1 MSDPLVARM
10 RQFGTTIFAEMS
22 ALALRTGS
30 INLGQG
36 FPDTDGPATM
46 LERAVSAIRE
56 GANQYPPGPGVPELR
71 RAVSEHRKNHYGLDY
86 DPDGEVLVTVGATEA
101 IAATILALCE
111 PGDEV
116 IAFEP
121 YYDSY
126 AAAVALAGAVLRPV
140 TLRPVEGRFTFD
152 PAELRAAA
160 GPRTRAVLVNSPHN
174 PTGTVFTRAELDEIA
189 RLCLERDLVVVT
201 DEVYEHL
208 TFDGV
213 EHVPMATLPD
223 MRERTVMISSAGKT
237 FSVTGWKTGWICAPP
252 ELVRAAQTVK
262 QFLTFTAAAPWQ
274 LAVAY
279 GLRHEL
285 DWVSSL
291 RTDLESKRDRL
302 TAGLSAAGFE
312 VYRPAGTYFVQTD
325 IRPLGFTD
333 GLALTRELPSL
344 AGVVAI
350 PTQVFYARPERGR
363 HFVRFAFC
371 KRDEV
376 IDEAV
381 SRLAGLGAAAGAV
394 RPDGG

>member
-1 MSDPLVARM
+1 M
-10 RQFGTTIFAEMS
+10 REFGTTIFAEMS
-22 ALALRTGS
+22 ALAVRTGS

-36 FPDTDGPATM
+36 FPDTDGPDSM
-46 LERAVSAIRE
+46 LERAVEAIRS
-56 GANQYPPGPGVPELR
+56 GANQYPPGPGTPELR
-71 RAVSEHRKNHYGLDY
+71 QAVAEHRERHYGIGY
-86 DPDGEVLVTVGATEA
+86 DPDGEILVTVGATEA
-101 IAATILALCE
+101 IAASVLALCE

-126 AAAVALAGAVLRPV
+126 AASIALAGARLSAV
-140 TLRPVEGRFTFD
+140 TLRPVDGRFTFD
-152 PAELRAAA
+152 PAELRAAVT
-160 GPRTRAVLVNSPHN
+160 PRTRAILVNSPHN
-174 PTGTVFTRAELDEIA
+174 PTGTVFTRAELAEIA
-189 RLCLERDLVVVT
+189 ALCQDHDLTAIT

-213 EHVPMATLPD
+213 EHVPLATLPG

-252 ELVRAAQTVK
+252 RHVKAVQTVK

-274 LAVAY
+274 LAVAH

-285 DWVSSL
+285 DWVAALRDSL
-291 RTDLESKRDRL
+291 QAKRDRL
-302 TAGLSAAGFE
+302 MGGLAAAGF
-312 VYRPAGTYFVQTD
+312 VVLKPSGTYFVQTD

-333 GLALTRELPSL
+333 GLELTRRLPEL

-350 PTQVFYARPERGR
+350 PTQVFYDHAERGS

-371 KRDEV
+371 KKDEV
-376 IDEAV
+376 IDEAAD
-381 SRLAGLGAAAGAV
+381 RLKRLSAGEA
-394 RPDGG
+394 